1 MPRSAAFLLCA
12 LTALLCSCPDS
23 YRDAQKTLF
32 NERTDTGVTSTN
44 QLLETENFNIVE
56 YLYYYNGGGVA
67 ATDINGD
74 GLPDLYF
81 TNNQGPNKYYIN
93 EGDFKF
99 RDATEEGGV
108 AGAGDWSTGV
118 SILDVNQDGRMDIY
132 VCNVSGYKGL
142 AGRNELFL
150 QNEDGTFTEAAANY
164 GLDLPGFNTQAY
176 WFDYD
181 LDGDLDLYLAR
192 HSVHNDATYGTA
204 EGRYVPDSLAGDLL
218 LRNDFISIPSAT
230 SEIENQI
237 SRIENR
243 ESSPLIPPTTSPL
256 GEGPGERGRAASPP
270 TSALP
275 TTHYP
280 LSTFQDVTQPAGILS
295 SKIAYALSA
304 AIADFNTDGYPD
316 LYVCNDFSEN
326 DYYYLNNGD
335 GTFRE
340 AVDSLTGHTSNFSM
354 GSDVADFD
362 ADGRPDL
369 LTLDMRPGNEETLKA
384 TMSSDAWNVYQLK
397 RKLGYHHQLPH
408 NALQW
413 NRGGG
418 NFSEIAEMAGLAATD
433 WSWSCLVEDFDRDGR
448 PDVFV
453 ANGIE
458 RRPNSLDYLKFISS
472 SLARS
477 ASNLEVIANMPD
489 GHVANQAF
497 RNTGEWAFE
506 ETSATWGLDY
516 TGSST
521 GAAVADFDQD
531 GDLDLALNNLNAPA
545 KIYENTV
552 LAPGDLTPEELE
564 PARADILSKPGR
576 WSPQRGFQSQSEGDY
591 PVTVPPANQISPIAN
606 RQSHISDPPTSA
618 SPPTPQIKNQ
628 ESRIE
633 NRELRISI
641 RPTAILHTTETGK
654 LFDRDPLAPYAPS
667 PVNYPLIFLK
677 DGSYAIATND
687 VGNQYRTYRWNGQ
700 SFEGGDLAPI
710 FAVQHQQ
717 VRGPARM
724 PLKVLLPEDQ
734 ETIYART
741 FSTITQQMSGG
752 SVDAVPERSGMW
764 QSLSQINGEGEAGTT
779 LLAGNWGLNS
789 VLGTPTPAAPLRLY
803 SEDVD
808 GNGDQ
813 ETLLTYVRQGR
824 EITVADKDE
833 LTAQIPSLKRNQ
845 LSYTDYAAKS
855 FSDLFGELKSPP
867 QAVSS
872 LEHLLLTRRN
882 GGDWSSEPLPR
893 ATQITTLNCALEIPQ
908 GILLGGNKLEVQP
921 RIGRQDAAALQLLRP
936 DGTVTFIDLGGERNR
951 LEVRQLVRLDDGHV
965 LVLVG
970 GGEHLIL
977 AI

>member
-1 MPRSAAFLLCA
+1 MRRILPFLLCS
-12 LTALLCSCPDS
+12 LIPLLCTCD
-23 YRDAQKTLF
+23 RAQQKLF
-32 NERTDTGVTSTN
+32 IARTDTGVTSAN
-44 QLLETENFNIVE
+44 QLRETEDFNIVE

-67 ATDINGD
+67 ATDISGD

-93 EGDFKF
+93 EGNFRF

-118 SILDVNQDGRMDIY
+118 SIIDVDGNGLNDIY

-142 AGRNELFL
+142 TGRNELFL
-150 QNEDGTFTEAAANY
+150 QNEDGSFTESAADF

-181 LDGDLDLYLAR
+181 LDGDPDLYLAR

-204 EGRYVPDSLAGDLL
+204 QGRYLPDSLAGDKLF
-218 LRNDFISIPSAT
+218 RNELSNYSKVR
-230 SEIENQI
+230 
-237 SRIENR
+237 SRAQR
-243 ESSPLIPPTTSPL
+243 TSSPPPPTSSSL
-256 GEGPGERGRAASPP
+256 SSGEGPGEGF
-270 TSALP
+270 T
-275 TTHYP
+275 
-280 LSTFQDVTQPAGILS
+280 DVTQQSGILS

-304 AIADFNTDGYPD
+304 AVADFNTDGYPD
-316 LYVCNDFSEN
+316 IYVCNDFSEN

-335 GTFRE
+335 GTFTE

-369 LTLDMRPGNEETLKA
+369 LTLDMRPGNEQILKS
-384 TMSSDAWNVYQLK
+384 TMSADAWNVYQLK

-418 NFSEIAEMAGLAATD
+418 NFSEIAEMAGIAATD
-433 WSWSCLVEDFDRDGR
+433 WSWSCLVEDFDLDGR

-472 SLARS
+472 RLARS

-489 GHVANQAF
+489 GRVANQAF
-497 RNTGEWAFE
+497 RMTGEWAFE
-506 ETSATWGLDY
+506 ETAAAWGLDY
-516 TGSST
+516 VGSST
-521 GAAVADFDQD
+521 GAAVADFDRD
-531 GDLDLALNNLNAPA
+531 GDLDLVLNNLNAPA
-545 KIYENTV
+545 VIYENTALV
-552 LAPGDLTPEELE
+552 PEDLSEEE
-564 PARADILSKPGR
+564 VRTTHQKIAAARLSAG
-576 WSPQRGFQSQSEGDY
+576 PQRGFQSQSEDFS
-591 PVTVPPANQISPIAN
+591 ASFSARAQQA
-606 RQSHISDPPTSA
+606 A
-618 SPPTPQIKNQ
+618 SPPTPNIKSQ
-628 ESRIE
+628 KSKVKPQK
-633 NRELRISI
+633 SFFV
-641 RPTAILHTTETGK
+641 RPTGILHETTPGK

-687 VGNQYRTYRWNGQ
+687 VNNQYRTYRWNG
-700 SFEGGDLAPI
+700 SELEGGESAPF

-724 PLKVLLPEDQ
+724 PLKALLAKDK

-741 FSTITQQMSGG
+741 FSTILQQMSGG
-752 SVDAVPERSGMW
+752 SVDVIPERSGMW
-764 QSLSQINGEGEAGTT
+764 QSISQIRGKGEAGTE

-789 VLGTPTPAAPLRLY
+789 VLGNPTPEAPVRLY
-803 SEDVD
+803 TEDVD
-808 GNGDQ
+808 GNGNP

-824 EITVADKDE
+824 EVTVADKDE
-833 LTAQIPSLKRNQ
+833 LTASIPSLKRNQ
-845 LSYTDYAAKS
+845 LSYTDYAAKT
-855 FSDLFGELKSPP
+855 FTDLFGVLKNPA
-867 QAVSS
+867 QAVTT
-872 LEHLLLTRRN
+872 LEHLRLVRRK
-882 GGDWSSEPLPR
+882 GGGWSAEPLPR
-893 ATQITTLNCALEIPQ
+893 AAQITTLNCALETPQ
-908 GILLGGNKLEVQP
+908 GILLGGNKMEVQP

-936 DGTVTFIDLGGERNR
+936 DGTVAFIDLGGARNR
-951 LEVRQLVRLDDGHV
+951 LEIRQLVRLDDDHV
-965 LVLVG
+965 LVLVA

-977 AI
+977 AL